1 MLPWLVGEPSNI
13 FQPGDCEGL
22 VVGMGAEIVV
32 CPVEHGLPVCPVAMP
47 CSAKGLV
54 DGLAGG
60 IGCYDLPGSR
70 IEAVGRQDGT
80 FLPFW
85 HEFFQ
90 ELLVEVEMQMPGFA
104 ALLHLAG
111 GRFGV
116 ESGR

>member
-13 FQPGDCEGL
+13 FQLGDCEGL
-22 VVGMGAEIVV
+22 AAGMGAEIV
-32 CPVEHGLPVCPVAMP
+32 VCPVAMP

-80 FLPFW
+80 SRPFL
-85 HEFFQ
+85 HELFQ